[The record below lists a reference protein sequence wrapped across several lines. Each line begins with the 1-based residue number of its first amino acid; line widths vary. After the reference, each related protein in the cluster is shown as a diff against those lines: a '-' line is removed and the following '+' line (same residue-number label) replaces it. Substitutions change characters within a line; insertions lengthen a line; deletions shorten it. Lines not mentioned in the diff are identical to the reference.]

1 MAKTTYTTHTQTKP
15 KQRRRSGLPNDKR
28 KTTPRN
34 KDKGSHLGTPEEW
47 QKATQIFKGDIHHYV
62 FRYKMGNFIDNRI
75 VFQLAKAHVEAQ
87 RRQQDLSLKLNPF

>member
-1 MAKTTYTTHTQTKP
+1 MAKTTHTTHTQTKP

-47 QKATQIFKGDIHHYV
+47 QKATQIFNNDVYLYII
-62 FRYKMGNFIDNRI
+62 RYKMGKFIDNRI
-75 VFQLAKAHVEAQ
+75 VYQLAKAHVESQ
-87 RRQQDLSLKLNPF
+87 KRQHDLSLKLTPF